1 MPPRK
6 SSPLTEA
13 DLVNINKS
21 FDALS
26 EAVDALQ
33 AAVQRNAVD
42 HATIKTKLEDVLG
55 QLRSLAKTVSGDQ
68 GLVSRVSVLESRLKT
83 AEQEIEKKA
92 QEIRT
97 ELNKEITEVRSA
109 VEDLRKSREKQAQ
122 QALQEAKDAHKS
134 SRNYRL
140 SAWGAV
146 VSTLALAA
154 TIVLFSIQNCQAKK
168 PAAPAVDRAPASVQQ
183 SQQKA
188 K

>member
-1 MPPRK
+1 MPTRK
-6 SSPLTEA
+6 APALTEA
-13 DLVNINKS
+13 DLVNITKS

-83 AEQEIEKKA
+83 VEADIEKKA
-92 QEIRT
+92 QEIRQ
-97 ELNKEITEVRSA
+97 ELNKEISDVRSA
-109 VEDLRKSREKQAQ
+109 IDDLRKSREQHTQKELA
-122 QALQEAKDAHKS
+122 EAKDANKT

-140 SAWGAV
+140 SVWGAV
-146 VSTLALAA
+146 VSTLALAV
-154 TIVLFSIQNCQAKK
+154 TIVLFSLQNCQAKS
-168 PAAPAVDRAPASVQQ
+168 AADPAPASVQQ
-183 SQQKA
+183 KA